1 MNVRQIKQR
10 AVAVEKTKKIVKAMQ
25 VVALTRLKKYEAAA
39 LHGKTYFETMHKMMA
54 YISQDLANRHPLLK
68 DKKDEKVVWVLV
80 IGSDKGLCGNFNT
93 NMFKGLGAFIE
104 EKKDKEVNIIPVGK
118 KMVRYV
124 MRRYADKVKLKLD
137 KIDDDKQLNEFLDSL
152 QDMLAAEYEAGRV
165 DAFYILYSEF
175 KGHVLGKA
183 GMLSV
188 LPIRNIASNGNAS
201 DLKANFIFEPDEDD
215 VLAAVVKEY
224 ISSQVNQAVLESRAA
239 EELSRMMA
247 MKSATENADKL
258 LHGLMLTY
266 HKARQASITGEIIEI
281 INAQGV

>member
-39 LHGKTYFETMHKMMA
+39 LHGKTYFETMHRIMG
-54 YISQDLANRHPLLK
+54 YISQDLLTMHPLLQPRK
-68 DKKDEKVVWVLV
+68 EQKAVWVLV

-93 NMFKGLGAFIE
+93 NMFKGLNEFIQE
-104 EKKDKEVNIIPVGK
+104 NKDKRVSIIPVGK
-118 KMVRYV
+118 KMVRYASRQYPSDV
-124 MRRYADKVKLKLD
+124 LMKLE
-137 KIDDDKQLNEFLDSL
+137 KIDDDEILNEFLDEL
-152 QDMLAAEYEAGRV
+152 QGKLVSSYEAKEV
-165 DAFYILYSEF
+165 DGFYILYSEF
-175 KGHVLGKA
+175 KGHVLGRT
-183 GMLSV
+183 GRLSV
-188 LPIRNIASNGNAS
+188 LPLSGIVIGDESK
-201 DLKANFIFEPDEDD
+201 LKANFIFEPGEDE
-215 VLAAVVKEY
+215 VLSAIVKEY